1 MYLASIF
8 KSLYEY
14 DRLIR
19 SLLLGLAGND
29 LRKAMEIFLEFCKS
43 GHIGAKEFWKIKA
56 ERGQWSLPYYVVTR
70 VLLRRS
76 RRYYDGDNSFLANLY
91 QCDPDDAEPNT
102 FVRLA
107 ILQWLDARSKS
118 KGPSNI
124 KGFFPATML
133 ITDLVSL
140 GHDALV
146 VYREMSYLVKRG
158 CILTEHQKAELQCEK
173 DLVSVSP
180 SGFMHLQ
187 MSSEPTYLAACAEDS
202 WVESRELAE
211 KVRQRIGEY
220 GPAAHFSP
228 ATNLLNAKDF
238 VEYLLARAEKE
249 RVYSTNVVNTVTADA
264 RDQIRGAAATVE
276 KAYEKYKLRRGELDL
291 KLRFPS
297 GSEFLGTVS
306 GTQQYGVFVR
316 VDKGPKGL
324 IYYRNLP
331 EEVTVDVF
339 QEGMRIKVKVD
350 HVEEELG
357 KLSLHFV
364 EFVEPSTL

>member
-1 MYLASIF
+1 
-8 KSLYEY
+8 
-14 DRLIR
+14 
-19 SLLLGLAGND
+19 
-29 LRKAMEIFLEFCKS
+29 
-43 GHIGAKEFWKIKA
+43 
-56 ERGQWSLPYYVVTR
+56 
-70 VLLRRS
+70 
-76 RRYYDGDNSFLANLY
+76 
-91 QCDPDDAEPNT
+91 
-102 FVRLA
+102 
-107 ILQWLDARSKS
+107 
-118 KGPSNI
+118 
-124 KGFFPATML
+124 
-133 ITDLVSL
+133 
-140 GHDALV
+140 
-146 VYREMSYLVKRG
+146 
-158 CILTEHQKAELQCEK
+158 
-173 DLVSVSP
+173 
-180 SGFMHLQ
+180 
-187 MSSEPTYLAACAEDS
+187 
-202 WVESRELAE
+202 
-211 KVRQRIGEY
+211 
-220 GPAAHFSP
+220 
-228 ATNLLNAKDF
+228 LLNAKDF

-276 KAYEKYKLRRGELDL
+276 KAYEKYKLRRGGLDL

-316 VDKGPKGL
+316 VDNGPKGL